1 MNNNEP
7 HDSKNMHQCVV
18 KVESQYV
25 EKTDS
30 QHADEVDGQQSTQ
43 CGSDVVTLL
52 DGDKIESQQRDCKIG
67 LLHSDIVDASCG
79 EKHMSD
85 SQYSDMAKWINT
97 DSQHCDEEK
106 LSNQGSKNVECQHD
120 EKDNISNQ
128 HPASSLH
135 GDEVKT
141 SSRHGIGDTIWMDD
155 YLVSLK
161 QV

>member
-1 MNNNEP
+1 MNNNSP
-7 HDSKNMHQCVV
+7 HNSKNTHQCVD
-18 KVESQYV
+18 KVESQY
-25 EKTDS
+25 
-30 QHADEVDGQQSTQ
+30 ADEVDGQQSIQ

-67 LLHSDIVDASCG
+67 LLRSDIVDASHG

-85 SQYSDMAKWINT
+85 SQYSDMNKWINP
-97 DSQHCDEEK
+97 DSQHCDEK
-106 LSNQGSKNVECQHD
+106 LSNQGSKNVECQLD

-128 HPASSLH
+128 YPASSLH
-135 GDEVKT
+135 GDKVKT
-141 SSRHGIGDTIWMDD
+141 SSRHGIGDTIWMDN